1 MKYKS
6 LAITAGVAAA
16 LTMGLYLGAGAQG
29 ATCVI
34 GGETGPGVPVLLAA
48 QSQTKP
54 KPAQPAADQPKDA
67 QPAPTAGQ
75 APDQDKKDAQ
85 PAQPT
90 GAAPIVPIIAPDEGC

>member
-29 ATCVI
+29 ANCTI

-48 QSQTKP
+48 QSDAKT
-54 KPAQPAADQPKDA
+54 KPAQPAAEQPKDA
-67 QPAPTAGQ
+67 KPAPAAAQ
-75 APDQDKKDAQ
+75 APDKDKKDAK
-85 PAQPT
+85 PAQPA